1 MEHMLKSETQTIADT
16 YPALLSSEAQAKL
29 HYLLNVLENMDQR
42 IALELER
49 VNRSSAEEE
58 LKDFV
63 RQDILGHHE
72 ASRLP
77 FVQAVEDL
85 RVQYRASVTDSSD

>member
-16 YPALLSSEAQAKL
+16 YPALLGSETQAKL
-29 HYLLNVLENMDQR
+29 HYLLNALENMDQK

-49 VNRSSAEEE
+49 VNMSPADEE

-63 RQDILGHHE
+63 RQDILTHHE

-77 FVQAVEDL
+77 LVQAVEDL
-85 RVQYRASVTDSSD
+85 RAQYRVSIADDND

>member
-1 MEHMLKSETQTIADT
+1 MEHMLKSETRTIADT
-16 YPALLSSEAQAKL
+16 YPALLSSETQAKL
-29 HYLLNVLENMDQR
+29 DYLLDALENMDQR

-49 VNRSSAEEE
+49 VKMSPADEE

-63 RQDILGHHE
+63 RQDILANHE

-77 FVQAVEDL
+77 LVQAVEDL
-85 RVQYRASVTDSSD
+85 RAQYRVSIADNSN